1 MSQTKKQAAG
11 LALALGLVLSAST
24 SPVYGNPTNS
34 IGPSGDTTRAAAPLT
49 AMAAA
54 ACKAMYLLYRLAP
67 AKEIS
72 VGSTSNPAPAT
83 YPGNVLDR

>member
-11 LALALGLVLSAST
+11 LALALGLVYGSPT
-24 SPVYGNPTNS
+24 SS
-34 IGPSGDTTRAAAPLT
+34 IGPSGDTTRAAPLT
-49 AMAAA
+49 AVAAA